1 MTGKENPESEIFELF
16 DDNLLVAWT
25 AVTGKEKPKSVF
37 LRFLAMLVAWTA
49 VTGKENPENANFEL
63 FGAIGC
69 VDGYDR

>member
-25 AVTGKEKPKSVF
+25 AVTGKE
-37 LRFLAMLVAWTA
+37 
-49 VTGKENPENANFEL
+49 NPENAIFEI